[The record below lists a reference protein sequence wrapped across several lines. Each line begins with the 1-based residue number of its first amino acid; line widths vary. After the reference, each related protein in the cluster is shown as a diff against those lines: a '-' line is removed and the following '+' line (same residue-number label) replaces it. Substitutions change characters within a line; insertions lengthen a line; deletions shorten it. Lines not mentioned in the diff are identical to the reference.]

1 MMLIDFQ
8 AKISVLASFDSLFLL
23 LLVSLV
29 QFEKNSDVHGAR
41 NK

>member
-8 AKISVLASFDSLFLL
+8 AKISVLASFDSLFV
-23 LLVSLV
+23 LVSV
-29 QFEKNSDVHGAR
+29 VPFEKNSDVHGAR